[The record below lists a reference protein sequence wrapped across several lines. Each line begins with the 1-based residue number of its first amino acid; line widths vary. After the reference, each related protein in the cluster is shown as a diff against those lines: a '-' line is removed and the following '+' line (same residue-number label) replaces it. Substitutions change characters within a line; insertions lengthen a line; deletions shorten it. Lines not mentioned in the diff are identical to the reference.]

1 MKLLN
6 VAFDYAK
13 ASVRWAV
20 VGVNKIVS
28 FNKKS
33 N

>member
-20 VGVNKIVS
+20 VGVNKIVP
-28 FNKKS
+28 FKKS